1 MLEIVI
7 SDSDSMSL
15 LHELEEVLLHGKLA
29 GLARLPEPRPSERYR
44 DILVKLYR
52 NVGLCQAVVWVEKAE
67 GNKFAYVFILK
78 ALAKGGEACWSDAPM
93 QVEGYKVEFI
103 DKRVRKIEYRPA
115 SFKRAAEALKR
126 IEEVAEKYQKAE
138 TALSLERALS
148 FDPYTWS

>member
-1 MLEIVI
+1 MLEVVV

-15 LHELEEVLLHGKLA
+15 LHELEEVLLHGRLT

-52 NVGLCQAVVWVEKAE
+52 NVGLCQAVVWVEKEE
-67 GNKFAYVFILK
+67 GNKFAYVFILR
-78 ALAKGGEACWSDAPM
+78 ALPKGGEACWSDAPM
-93 QVEGYKVEFI
+93 QVEGYKVEFTDEKI
-103 DKRVRKIEYRPA
+103 RKMVYRPA
-115 SFKRAAEALKR
+115 SFERAAEVLKR
-126 IEEVAEKYQKAE
+126 IEEVAEKYQRAE